1 MAQEIE
7 VGPVDTEV
15 HFYVERWIVHNEI

>member
-1 MAQEIE
+1 MAQEIQ